1 MKCKAL
7 GIAAVLFFAASAL
20 AEDVSIKPGL
30 WHLTTRHTSLL
41 IAFCI
46 TPEIAKQETV
56 QLAREIAPLAWFAQ
70 DEKCATHASPK
81 VGNTVKISYTCT
93 EPPSSGE
100 GEITFQSDTA
110 YSVTIER
117 ITQNGQKEHE
127 QSSGRWLGADCGK
140 AQPHN

>member
-1 MKCKAL
+1 
-7 GIAAVLFFAASAL
+7 
-20 AEDVSIKPGL
+20 
-30 WHLTTRHTSLL
+30 LL

-56 QLAREIAPLAWFAQ
+56 QLAREIVPLASFAQ

-110 YSVTIER
+110 HA
-117 ITQNGQKEHE
+117 ITVRDTLDKDLNSQT
-127 QSSGRWLGADCGK
+127 SWRWLGADCGK